1 MTTKRTP
8 KPKTAKTDDITEV
21 IKVTPDAYDMIPTVQ
36 LGLQPQPE
44 PTESTKAAI
53 KAHENAISFIHTA
66 KHRTTCAIESLTRSG
81 YYATVQYLQQ
91 ANVHL
96 TEAERSARK
105 AIRDIRGDNKL

>member
-8 KPKTAKTDDITEV
+8 KQKTAKTDDITDV
-21 IKVTPDAYDMIPTVQ
+21 IVATPDAYGMSYII
-36 LGLQPQPE
+36 QPDTQPE

-66 KHRTTCAIESLTRSG
+66 KHRTTCAIEALTRSG
-81 YYATVQYLQQ
+81 YFTTVQYLQQ

-96 TEAERSARK
+96 TEAERSVRK
-105 AIRDIRGDNKL
+105 VIREIRGANKQ

>member
-21 IKVTPDAYDMIPTVQ
+21 IKVTPDAYGMSDII
-36 LGLQPQPE
+36 QPDTQR
-44 PTESTKAAI
+44 ESNKASI

-66 KHRTTCAIESLTRSG
+66 KHRTTCAIEALTRSG
-81 YYATVQYLQQ
+81 YFATVQYLQQ

-96 TEAERSARK
+96 TEAERSVRK
-105 AIRDIRGDNKL
+105 VIREIRGGNKQ

>member
-8 KPKTAKTDDITEV
+8 KQKTAKADDITDG
-21 IKVTPDAYDMIPTVQ
+21 I
-36 LGLQPQPE
+36 PQPE

-66 KHRTTCAIESLTRSG
+66 KHRTTCAIEALTRSG
-81 YYATVQYLQQ
+81 YFATVQYLQQ

-96 TEAERSARK
+96 TEAERSVRK
-105 AIRDIRGDNKL
+105 VIREIRGVNKP

>member
-8 KPKTAKTDDITEV
+8 KQKTAKTDDITEV
-21 IKVTPDAYDMIPTVQ
+21 IHKQ
-36 LGLQPQPE
+36 E

-66 KHRTTCAIESLTRSG
+66 KHRTACAIESLTRSG
-81 YYATVQYLQQ
+81 YFTTVQYLQQ

-96 TEAERSARK
+96 TEAERSVRK
-105 AIRDIRGDNKL
+105 AIREIRGDNQQ